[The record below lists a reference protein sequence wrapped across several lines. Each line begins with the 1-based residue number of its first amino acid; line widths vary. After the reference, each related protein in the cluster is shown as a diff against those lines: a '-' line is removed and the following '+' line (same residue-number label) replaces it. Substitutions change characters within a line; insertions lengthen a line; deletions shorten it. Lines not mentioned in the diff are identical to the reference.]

1 MTEDLER
8 SRDTIFALSSGR
20 PPAAIAVVRISGPHA
35 RVALE
40 ALIGRVPDPR
50 RAAFARLRDPQ
61 NGDLIDEGLALWFP
75 GPRSETGEDVAEL
88 QVHGGRAVIGAV
100 VAALGKL
107 AHFRPA
113 EAGEFTR
120 RAFDNGRL
128 DLTAVEGLADLVSA
142 ETQAQRRQAVGQ
154 LQGLLRDRA
163 EVWRARL
170 IKALALVE
178 AGIDF
183 SDEADVPE
191 DVLRLALEIA
201 RVLRREMSEV
211 LAGAERG
218 ERLREGLVVVIAGP
232 PNVGKSTLLNR
243 LARREAAIVSPLA
256 GTTRDVIEVHLDL
269 GGYPVTVLDTAGIR
283 TSDDPVEQE
292 GVRRARERAQSA
304 DLVLWVV
311 DASVERPGQ
320 PAAHGPEDGFNKA
333 SVWIVRNKSDLVDGS
348 TQGSTDHR
356 ASATFPVSALSGEGL
371 DALAAALSAFAAE
384 ALGSAEPALV
394 TRERQ
399 RHALEEA
406 VGALRRAEAEG
417 SAEHEDLLAE
427 ELRLSARA
435 LGRLTG
441 RVDVEEVLDVIFR
454 DFCIGK

>member
-1 MTEDLER
+1 MGC

-20 PPAAIAVVRISGPHA
+20 PPAAIAVVRVSGPHA

-40 ALIGRVPDPR
+40 ALIGRVPEPR
-50 RAAFARLRDPQ
+50 RAAFVRLRDPQ
-61 NGDLIDEGLALWFP
+61 NGDVMDEGLALWFP
-75 GPRSETGEDVAEL
+75 APRSETGEDVAEL

-100 VAALGKL
+100 LAALGRL
-107 AHFRPA
+107 EHFRPA

-120 RAFDNGRL
+120 RAFENGRL
-128 DLTAVEGLADLVSA
+128 DLTAVEGLADLVGA
-142 ETQAQRRQAVGQ
+142 ETQAQRRQAVRQ
-154 LQGLLRDRA
+154 LQGLLHDRA
-163 EVWRARL
+163 EMWRERL

-183 SDEADVPE
+183 SDEADVAGH
-191 DVLRLALEIA
+191 VLQPALEIA
-201 RVLRREMSEV
+201 RGLGQEILEV

-218 ERLREGLVVVIAGP
+218 ERLREGLLVVIAGP

-243 LARREAAIVSPLA
+243 LARREAAIVSPFA
-256 GTTRDVIEVHLDL
+256 GTTRDVIEIHLDL

-283 TSDDPVEQE
+283 TSDDLVEQE
-292 GVRRARERAQSA
+292 GVRRARERARSA
-304 DLVLWVV
+304 DLVLWVL
-311 DASVERPGQ
+311 DASEEGPGRS
-320 PAAHGPEDGFNKA
+320 AAAGPEAEFNKA
-333 SVWIVRNKSDLVDGS
+333 PMWIIRNKSDLVDES
-348 TQGSTDHR
+348 R
-356 ASATFPVSALSGEGL
+356 AGNSDLRAAGTFQVSALSGEGV
-371 DALAAALSAFAAE
+371 DALAAELSAFAAE

-394 TRERQ
+394 TRARQ

-406 VGALRRAEAEG
+406 VAALRRADAEG
-417 SAEHEDLLAE
+417 SVENEDLVAE
-427 ELRLSARA
+427 ELRLAARA